1 MFAFP
6 FGKIG
11 VGMNRAVLSVVCVTI
26 ILAIYGSGCIAPPDE
41 TNSYSYSIK
50 IVAHQ
55 PLDYT
60 IYAPFAYKYGSDN
73 IMGKILLNARI
84 IEGAGDIS
92 EIQTEYGLA
101 LKIDS
106 NNTIYLTAEYQDT
119 DDYHPLC
126 LSMRSKKIT
135 NVTME
140 HWIFCEAGQ
149 QTEFDVNI
157 TLEARAGTCC
167 GEVRTEQTKPG
178 LQTISGVGWQKI
190 TTLFTV
196 LG

>member
-11 VGMNRAVLSVVCVTI
+11 VGMKRAVISAVCVTI
-26 ILAIYGSGCIAPPDE
+26 ILAILESGCIAPPDE
-41 TNSYSYSIK
+41 TNSYYYSIK
-50 IVAHQ
+50 IVAHE

-73 IMGKILLNARI
+73 IMGKILSNARI
-84 IEGAGDIS
+84 IEGTGKIS
-92 EIQTEYGLA
+92 EIQTDNGLA

-106 NNTIYLTAEYQDT
+106 NNTIYIAAEYQDT

-140 HWIFCEAGQ
+140 HWIFCEASQ

-157 TLEARAGTCC
+157 TLKAMAGTCC
-167 GEVRTEQTKPG
+167 GEVRTEQTNPRF
-178 LQTISGVGWQKI
+178 QRISSVGWQEI

-196 LG
+196 WE